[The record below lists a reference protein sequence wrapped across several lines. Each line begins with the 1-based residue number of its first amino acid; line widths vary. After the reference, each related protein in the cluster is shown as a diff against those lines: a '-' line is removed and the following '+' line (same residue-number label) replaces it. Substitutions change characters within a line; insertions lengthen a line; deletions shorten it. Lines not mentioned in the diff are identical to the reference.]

1 MRRMNTGRRSVLG
14 VLLAAFSTAGLL
26 AQTTA
31 DTTPPDG
38 LTPLHQAVRQNDL
51 KTVDALIKKG
61 ADVKAATRY
70 GVTPIAIAALNGHA
84 AILRRLLDAGASPN
98 SATPSG
104 ETALMTAART
114 GSPEAVT
121 LLLDRR
127 ADVNAKD
134 TVRSQT
140 ALMWAVTEN
149 HPEIVKLLAARG
161 ANVNAQ
167 TTITAPRGEYV
178 PARAGGASGQGIIR
192 QRALPTKDGGMS
204 PLLFAVRDGNVAM
217 TRLLLELGADIN
229 LTSGNRTSP
238 LLIALLNG
246 QVALATELLERGAD
260 PNLADDYKRGAL
272 FAAIELR
279 NFNHE
284 KYPFLYDD
292 GRDPLDLITALLAK
306 GANPNQRTET
316 TPVHGL
322 MQFDG
327 SWANFDGQTPF
338 IRAALS
344 GDIQVMRLLL
354 QHGADPNIATA
365 QGSTALMAA
374 SGINWIPAQTFTRSE
389 ADYVEAVKLCLERG
403 ADVNATNSL
412 KLAAIHGAA
421 NRGWTPIIQILADAG
436 ATLDQPDVGGRTP
449 MVFAEGIF
457 LAIRPPVA
465 KPDAIALL
473 KKLMAERPTTRSALA
488 PSGVEG
494 SSK

>member
-1 MRRMNTGRRSVLG
+1 MTTGHLSLVG
-14 VLLAAFSTAGLL
+14 AALLATVAAAGLA
-26 AQTTA
+26 AQSAPENAAT
-31 DTTPPDG
+31 DG
-38 LTPLHQAVRQNDL
+38 STPLHQAVRENDV
-51 KTVDALIKKG
+51 KTVEALIKRG
-61 ADVKAATRY
+61 ADVRAATRY
-70 GVTPIAIAALNGHA
+70 GVTPIGLAALNGNA
-84 AILRRLLDAGASPN
+84 AILRRLLDAGADPN
-98 SATPSG
+98 SATPGG

-114 GSPEAVT
+114 GNGQAVT

-149 HPEIVKLLAARG
+149 HPEVVKLLVARG
-161 ANVNAQ
+161 ARVNAQ
-167 TTITAPRGEYV
+167 TTVMTPRGEYV
-178 PARAGGASGQGIIR
+178 PARAGGASGNGIIR

-229 LTSGNRTSP
+229 QTSGNHTSP

-246 QVALATELLERGAD
+246 QVALATELLAKGAD
-260 PNLADDYKRGAL
+260 ANLADDYKRGAL

-292 GRDPLDLITALLAK
+292 GRDPLDLITALLEK
-306 GANPNQRTET
+306 GANPNLRTDT

-354 QHGADPNIATA
+354 QHGADPNLATN

-374 SGINWIPAQTFTRSE
+374 AGINWIPAQTFTRSE

-421 NRGWTPIIQILADAG
+421 NRGWVSIIQILADHG

-449 MVFAEGIF
+449 MIFAEGIF

-473 KKLMAERPTTRSALA
+473 KKLMAARSTASLA
-488 PSGVEG
+488 PRVVEG
-494 SSK
+494 ASAK